1 MGIIK
6 SVDSIKGANMSE
18 FAKKIVRKGVVI
30 YERDGSILT
39 NLQIITPRL
48 GDTTR
53 ELQEKTAGFSLQEV
67 FDGAKRVERGVSEAR

>member
-53 ELQEKTAGFSLQEV
+53 
-67 FDGAKRVERGVSEAR
+67 